1 MAIDFTSVTNLT
13 ASIKAY
19 QDAGAATTDPTV
31 KALMA
36 SQASVASAQLT
47 AELNHMQAQS
57 DASSNML
64 NTMGLFATLTSA
76 VGSAAPM
83 IVGLLKP

>member
-19 QDAGAATTDPTV
+19 QDAGAASTDPTV

-47 AELNHMQAQS
+47 AELTHMQAQS

-64 NTMGLFATLTSA
+64 NTMGLFATLTNA
-76 VGSAAPM
+76 VGTAAPM
-83 IVGLLKP
+83 IVGWLKP